1 MLETVQAWGTG
12 NEATVWV
19 TGERVSAQAAA
30 IVNAY
35 QIHCLEYDCVHE
47 GAVVHPMATV
57 LSTMMAYA
65 ERRSLRGQPISG
77 SEFLVAM
84 VVGIDIAAYLGMAA
98 TGPVRFF
105 RPATAGGLGATAA
118 ISFLEGLDPSGIK
131 SAMGNMVSL
140 RSSSTPKP
148 PQVSAGRLPISMRN
162 GMHRK
167 EIKNGESPLST
178 NG

>member
-1 MLETVQAWGTG
+1 MSIETTDRLISHISNAAYVDLGSLDIEKAKIFLLDTFGVGIAGSSGASIKELLETVQAWGTG

-65 ERRSLRGQPISG
+65 ERRSLKGQPISG

-84 VVGIDIAAYLGMAA
+84 VVGL
-98 TGPVRFF
+98 
-105 RPATAGGLGATAA
+105 
-118 ISFLEGLDPSGIK
+118 
-131 SAMGNMVSL
+131 SL
-140 RSSSTPKP
+140 
-148 PQVSAGRLPISMRN
+148 I
-162 GMHRK
+162 H
-167 EIKNGESPLST
+167 I
-178 NG
+178 